1 MAAVSGRCFG
11 NTRHLSISEL
21 VGDTPFPTLT
31 VLEANVEVMD
41 SNKNF
46 RPKITIFHCINAF
59 SDKRTSPLTSG
70 DGFETHIVKLPCS
83 SMVKDVYLLRAFEA
97 GADAVVVLVCP
108 ERQCRHLEGN
118 IRAKKRVE
126 RLKNL
131 LDEIDFDSRR
141 LSIFNLALGD
151 EDAAAEIMQ
160 KILSEL
166 AELGPSPAK

>member
-21 VGDTPFPTLT
+21 VGDAPFPTLT

>member
-1 MAAVSGRCFG
+1 
-11 NTRHLSISEL
+11 
-21 VGDTPFPTLT
+21 
-31 VLEANVEVMD
+31 MD

-59 SDKRTSPLTSG
+59 SDGRSSPLTGG

-131 LDEIDFDSRR
+131 LDEIDFDSKR

-151 EDAAAEIMQ
+151 KAAAAEIMQ
-160 KILSEL
+160 KTLSEL

>member
-1 MAAVSGRCFG
+1 
-11 NTRHLSISEL
+11 L

-141 LSIFNLALGD
+141 LSIFNLALGN

>member
-1 MAAVSGRCFG
+1 
-11 NTRHLSISEL
+11 
-21 VGDTPFPTLT
+21 
-31 VLEANVEVMD
+31 MD

-59 SDKRTSPLTSG
+59 GDKRSSPLTGG

-151 EDAAAEIMQ
+151 EDAAAEIM
-160 KILSEL
+160 KKTLSEL

>member
-1 MAAVSGRCFG
+1 
-11 NTRHLSISEL
+11 
-21 VGDTPFPTLT
+21 
-31 VLEANVEVMD
+31 MD

-46 RPKITIFHCINAF
+46 RPKITFFYCINAF
-59 SDKRTSPLTSG
+59 SDAPSSPLTGG
-70 DGFETHIVKLPCS
+70 DGFEAHLVKLPCS

-97 GADAVVVLVCP
+97 EADAVVVLVCP
-108 ERQCRHLEGN
+108 EGQCRYLEGN

-126 RLKNL
+126 RLKIL
-131 LDEIDFDSRR
+131 LDKIDFDSRR

-151 EDAAAEIMQ
+151 QAAAAEIIQ

>member
-1 MAAVSGRCFG
+1 
-11 NTRHLSISEL
+11 
-21 VGDTPFPTLT
+21 
-31 VLEANVEVMD
+31 MD
-41 SNKNF
+41 IIKNF

-59 SDKRTSPLTSG
+59 SDGRSSPLTGG

-83 SMVKDVYLLRAFEA
+83 SMVKDVYLLRAFET

-151 EDAAAEIMQ
+151 EDAAAEIM
-160 KILSEL
+160 KKTLSEL

>member
-1 MAAVSGRCFG
+1 MES
-11 NTRHLSISEL
+11 S
-21 VGDTPFPTLT
+21 
-31 VLEANVEVMD
+31 
-41 SNKNF
+41 KNF

-59 SDKRTSPLTSG
+59 SDERSSPLSDG
-70 DGFETHIVKLPCS
+70 DNFEIRLVKLPCS

-108 ERQCRHLEGN
+108 ERQCRYLEGN

-126 RLKNL
+126 RLKIL

-141 LSIFNLALGD
+141 LSIFNLAIGD
-151 EDAAAEIMQ
+151 DAAAAEIIQ

-166 AELGPSPAK
+166 ADLGPSPAK